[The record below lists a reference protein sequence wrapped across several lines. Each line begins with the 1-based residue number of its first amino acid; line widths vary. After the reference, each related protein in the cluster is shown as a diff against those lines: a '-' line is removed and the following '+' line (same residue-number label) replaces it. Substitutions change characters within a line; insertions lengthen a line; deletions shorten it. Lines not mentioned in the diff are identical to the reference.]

1 MCLLTR
7 DSCRCWVSSNVNLC
21 LILGVSGNNRL
32 LLEIRIF
39 FWNLKIGS
47 MARFLLWV
55 VIGPELLGLRSLISV
70 VLSEQPVFKVIS
82 RVVFGSIRICVCVL
96 LGQDWMKSC
105 LLLVVIMNFPIDV
118 AMRGE

>member
-7 DSCRCWVSSNVNLC
+7 DSCRCWVSSNVNLF